1 MTILYFAAALFMPL
15 SAEDRTDLRCEGHE
29 KEEKNVKRKL
39 KKAGKLMLILLL
51 AALLTSCGNSENG
64 TESVNQEETE
74 AGETFIDEEAEADE
88 ASADEKDEAD
98 EVSADEEDESGET
111 SAAQEGTETGETS
124 ADQETAAEEGAD
136 TVQEP
141 EGTVMYTTTSVNVRT
156 EPSTEAEIYTLLEGH
171 TEVQKIGDEGEW
183 SQIRL
188 DGNIYYISS
197 QYLREKIEGQNGF
210 LVAIDA
216 GHQQR
221 GNSEQEPVGPGASET
236 KAKVAGGTSGVVSGL
251 AEYELTL
258 QVALK
263 LEEELIARGYEVL
276 MIRTTNDVNISNAE
290 RAQMAND
297 AGADAFIRIHA
308 NGSTNASANGAM
320 TICQTETNPYNA
332 SLYSLSR
339 ELSDCVLDEL
349 TAATGCKKEYV
360 WETDSMSG
368 INWCQV
374 PVTIVEMGYMTNA
387 QEDAK
392 MASEDYQYQIVA
404 GIANGIDKFLLDD
417 YDKMQ

>member
-1 MTILYFAAALFMPL
+1 M
-15 SAEDRTDLRCEGHE
+15 
-29 KEEKNVKRKL
+29 KRKL

-64 TESVNQEETE
+64 AESVNQEEVE

-98 EVSADEEDESGET
+98 EVSADEKDEADEVSADEEDES
-111 SAAQEGTETGETS
+111 GETS

-136 TVQEP
+136 AAQEP
-141 EGTVMYTTTSVNVRT
+141 EGTAMYTTTSVNVRT